1 MQVAAPR
8 PPLVLRGL
16 ARLADYRGRA
26 DVAVGVLAQ
35 LRAMDLA
42 QRVPS
47 TAAGERVGGTA
58 PNSNPAMPITSP
70 KRFSLNNLKHCFHK
84 TKRTIA
90 RMQSTTKTTELTIH
104 DSFVIVQIPCL
115 IDNYAFLI
123 HCLRTKQTCALDTP
137 ELNPILSELLRRRW
151 TLTHILNTHWHGDHT
166 GANLQVRSKTLTL
179 TLTRTA

>member
-1 MQVAAPR
+1 
-8 PPLVLRGL
+8 
-16 ARLADYRGRA
+16 
-26 DVAVGVLAQ
+26 
-35 LRAMDLA
+35 
-42 QRVPS
+42 
-47 TAAGERVGGTA
+47 
-58 PNSNPAMPITSP
+58 MPITSS

-90 RMQSTTKTTELTIH
+90 RMQSTTKTTELIIN

-179 TLTRTA
+179 TRSRALLKREEVVFVSIDIFLPLVCSDCLLCCSMNKNS